1 MSPRIGFLRKGKGMR
16 KTYWRAL
23 GLLSLS
29 MLSLLGASKARA
41 LTAEEKTNI
50 EVYKKASPGVVHI
63 RSTVVRYGF
72 FFQPVPSQGTG
83 SGVILDR
90 EGNIVTNS
98 HVVQEARSLE
108 VTLFDGSVFPAVLVS
123 SLKDLDL
130 AVIRIKAPPEKLS
143 PIPLG
148 DSKSLEVGQAVYAI
162 GNPFGFQLTLTKGVV
177 SSLDRTLLSPEGK
190 KLKGLVQTDA
200 AINPGNSGGP
210 LLDREGRLVGINT
223 AILSPSGGSV
233 GVGFAIP
240 AAALERELPRLKG
253 EERRRWPGIIIA
265 LLGLAIL
272 GWLLARRLM
281 GGRKW

>member
-1 MSPRIGFLRKGKGMR
+1 MRRFYWPSFGFL
-16 KTYWRAL
+16 AL
-23 GLLSLS
+23 TMFSLFGFS
-29 MLSLLGASKARA
+29 TGRA

-50 EVYKKASPGVVHI
+50 EVYKRASPGVVHI

-83 SGVILDR
+83 SGVILDQ

-98 HVVQEARSLE
+98 HVVQQARNLE
-108 VTLFDGSVFPAVLVS
+108 VTLFDGSVFPAVSVR

-130 AVIRIKAPPEKLS
+130 AVIRIKAPLEKLK

-148 DSKSLEVGQAVYAI
+148 DSKALEVGQAVYAI

-177 SSLDRTLLSPEGK
+177 SSLDRTLLTPDGR

-240 AAALERELPRLKG
+240 VAALEKQLPRLMG
-253 EERRRWPGIIIA
+253 QERMRWPGVILA
-265 LLGLAIL
+265 LVGLAIL
-272 GWLLARRLM
+272 GWLLARRHL
-281 GGRKW
+281 GGRRW

>member
-1 MSPRIGFLRKGKGMR
+1 MSRFFGSALYLLVVILFS
-16 KTYWRAL
+16 AL
-23 GLLSLS
+23 GVSTG
-29 MLSLLGASKARA
+29 MA

-72 FFQPVPSQGTG
+72 FFQPMPSQGTG

-130 AVIRIKAPPEKLS
+130 AVIRITAPPEKLN

-148 DSKSLEVGQAVYAI
+148 DSKTLEVGQAVYAI
-162 GNPFGFQLTLTKGVV
+162 GNPFGFQLTLTKGVI
-177 SSLDRTLLSPEGK
+177 SSLDRTLLTPDGK

-210 LLDREGRLVGINT
+210 LLDREARLVGINT

-240 AAALERELPRLKG
+240 TAALEKQLPRLKG
-253 EERRRWPGIIIA
+253 EERMRWPGMILA
-265 LLGLAIL
+265 VLGLAIL
-272 GWLLARRLM
+272 SWILVRRLLR
-281 GGRKW
+281 GPRW

>member
-1 MSPRIGFLRKGKGMR
+1 MR
-16 KTYWRAL
+16 RSYWWAV
-23 GLLSLS
+23 GLLVLILFSPIGIS
-29 MLSLLGASKARA
+29 TGRA

-130 AVIRIKAPPEKLS
+130 AVIRIEAPPEKLN

-148 DSKSLEVGQAVYAI
+148 DSRSLEVGQAVYAI

-177 SSLDRTLLSPEGK
+177 SSLNRTLLTPEGR

-240 AAALERELPRLKG
+240 VALVEKQLPRLTG
-253 EERRRWPGIIIA
+253 QQRIRWPGIILAI
-265 LLGLAIL
+265 LGLAIL
-272 GWLLARRLM
+272 GWLLGRRFLR
-281 GGRKW
+281 GPKW